1 VDSQAIEAR
10 FAVMV
15 SGCVAEAKSAA
26 VHAVLA
32 LDEAHGHLVNARIVA
47 VPPPS
52 ERWYRL
58 LDQFESKVEAPESTP
73 VGEHADRFARGLFVA
88 AAAFLAAEANDLE
101 DRISLLTGGHRQE
114 EVRAR
119 LGYIADK
126 VGEAADVLIGRI
138 EDGTWQEFGQN
149 VPSVRVGAVPVAKRL
164 SGGLDPS
171 HLDET
176 RQPTRPRYM
185 QAVGRTAW
193 PAAAG
198 SAGVMVTF
206 FGDNLWRN
214 APQSIMI
221 IVVAVLLVCLGMLLG
236 SNLHTKSIDRQYR
249 HIAQRVRRFNEQE
262 AAMDRRGYPAAVCD
276 HCSLEINR
284 GTLLSERP
292 PPLDEDRVRWEYVN

>member
-1 VDSQAIEAR
+1 MDSQASEAR

-15 SGCVAEAKSAA
+15 SGRVAEAKSAA

-32 LDEAHGHLVNARIVA
+32 LDEAHGHLVNARVVA

-58 LDQFESKVEAPESTP
+58 LDQFESKIKAPESTL
-73 VGEHADRFARGLFVA
+73 VGEHADQFARDLFVA

-114 EVRAR
+114 EIRAR

-126 VGEAADVLIGRI
+126 VGEAADALIGRI

-149 VPSVRVGAVPVAKRL
+149 APSVRVSAVRAARRL
-164 SGGLDPS
+164 SGGSDPS
-171 HLDET
+171 QLDKT

-214 APQSIMI
+214 APQSIVI

-236 SNLHTKSIDRQYR
+236 SSLHTKSIDRQYR
-249 HIAQRVRRFNEQE
+249 RITQRVQRLNEQE
-262 AAMDRRGYPAAVCD
+262 AAMDRRSYPVAVCD
-276 HCSLEINR
+276 RCSLLA
-284 GTLLSERP
+284 G
-292 PPLDEDRVRWEYVN
+292 D

>member
-1 VDSQAIEAR
+1 MDSQASEAR

-15 SGCVAEAKSAA
+15 SGRVAEAKSAA

-32 LDEAHGHLVNARIVA
+32 LDEAHGHLVNARVVA

-58 LDQFESKVEAPESTP
+58 LDQFESKVKAPESTL
-73 VGEHADRFARGLFVA
+73 VGEHADQFARDLFVA

-114 EVRAR
+114 KIRAR

-126 VGEAADVLIGRI
+126 VGEAADALIGRI

-149 VPSVRVGAVPVAKRL
+149 APSVRVSAVRAARRL
-164 SGGLDPS
+164 SGGSDPS
-171 HLDET
+171 QLDKT

-214 APQSIMI
+214 APQSIVI

-236 SNLHTKSIDRQYR
+236 SSLHTKSIDRQYR
-249 HIAQRVRRFNEQE
+249 RITQRVQRLNEQE
-262 AAMDRRGYPAAVCD
+262 AAMDRRSYPVAVCD
-276 HCSLEINR
+276 RCSLLA
-284 GTLLSERP
+284 G
-292 PPLDEDRVRWEYVN
+292 D